1 MLSEKEFDKNF
12 KIISNKADGNCLFES
27 IEYHLIYSDYEFK
40 YGITKATK
48 IREMVGNFYK
58 IFDKEKDYPD
68 DTIEYRIKMGLLFDN
83 IDDNDD
89 DDDVMLHDINICN
102 DKVWA
107 SMTDVLICSLLF
119 EMNIDLYV
127 KHNLI
132 EEDGDDINIIINYEL
147 TKIETQHNFTTTMR
161 LLYSGKNHFEAIEQ
175 RF

>member
-1 MLSEKEFDKNF
+1 MLSEMLSEKEFDKRF

-27 IEYHLIYSDYEFK
+27 IEHHLIYSDYEFK
-40 YGITKATK
+40 HGITKATK
-48 IREMVGNFYK
+48 IRKMVGNFYK
-58 IFDKEKDYPD
+58 VFDKEKDYPD

-83 IDDNDD
+83 ADD
-89 DDDVMLHDINICN
+89 DEMLHDINICN